1 MTKPVTA
8 ADVIAQALLEISWSS
23 FRASA
28 EFAEGALREACGGG
42 DIIIRT
48 DGTLW
53 RTFLEDWEWPDRYH
67 GISIVPVVSGT
78 AVVPPWNRYSFVDR
92 KNYE

>member
-8 ADVIAQALLEISWSS
+8 AEVIRSAFVVDDYYAKGVTDEALTK
-23 FRASA
+23 
-28 EFAEGALREACGGG
+28 LREASGGG

-67 GISIVPVVSGT
+67 GISIVPVVSDT